1 MRHLKKAKIGK
12 GRDHARKL
20 VRSLAASAII
30 YEKIQ
35 TTEARAKI
43 ARVLVEKM
51 ITKGKSALGGSLP
64 AGQAG
69 ASGGKDTSLHNK
81 RQIFS
86 ALPNNAARKV
96 IEVLGPRYKTRVG
109 GYTRIIRLG
118 KSKDGMPKVQL
129 ELVE

>member
-1 MRHLKKAKIGK
+1 MRHLKKKKIGK

-20 VRSLAASAII
+20 VRILAASAII

-43 ARVLVEKM
+43 ARVLVEQM
-51 ITKGKSALGGSLP
+51 ITKAK
-64 AGQAG
+64 
-69 ASGGKDTSLHNK
+69 KDDLHNK

-86 ALPNNAARKV
+86 ALPQNAAKKT
-96 IEVLGPRYKTRVG
+96 IEVLGPRYKTRAG

-118 KSKDGMPKVQL
+118 NAKDGMPKVQL
-129 ELVE
+129 ELVD

>member
-1 MRHLKKAKIGK
+1 MRHLRKQKIGK
-12 GRDHARKL
+12 GRNHARKL
-20 VRSLAASAII
+20 VKALAASAIV

-35 TTEARAKI
+35 TTEARAKV
-43 ARVLVEKM
+43 ARSLIEKL
-51 ITKGKSALGGSLP
+51 ITKGK
-64 AGQAG
+64 
-69 ASGGKDTSLHNK
+69 KEDLHNK

-96 IEVLGPRYKTRVG
+96 IEVLGPRYKQRKG

-129 ELVE
+129 ELVD

>member
-1 MRHLKKAKIGK
+1 MRHLRKPKIGK
-12 GRDHARKL
+12 GRNHARKL
-20 VRSLAASAII
+20 VRTLAASAIV

-51 ITKGKSALGGSLP
+51 ITKGK
-64 AGQAG
+64 
-69 ASGGKDTSLHNK
+69 KEDLHNK
-81 RQIFS
+81 RQIFA
-86 ALPNNAARKV
+86 ALPGNAARKV
-96 IEVLGPRYKTRVG
+96 IEVLGPRYKERKG
-109 GYTRIIRLG
+109 GYTRIIRIG

>member
-1 MRHLKKAKIGK
+1 MRHLKKKKIGN

-20 VRSLAASAII
+20 VRSIAASVIV

-35 TTEARAKI
+35 TTEARAKVV
-43 ARVLVEKM
+43 RTLVEQM
-51 ITKGKSALGGSLP
+51 ITKAKN
-64 AGQAG
+64 
-69 ASGGKDTSLHNK
+69 DDLHNK

-86 ALPNNAARKV
+86 ALPANAARKT

-109 GYTRIIRLG
+109 GYTRIVRIG

-129 ELVE
+129 ELV

>member
-20 VRSLAASAII
+20 VRSLAASAIV

-43 ARVLVEKM
+43 ARVLVEQM
-51 ITKGKSALGGSLP
+51 ITKGK
-64 AGQAG
+64 
-69 ASGGKDTSLHNK
+69 KEDLHNK

-86 ALPNNAARKV
+86 ALPGNAARKV
-96 IEVLGPRYKTRVG
+96 IEVLGPRYKERHG
-109 GYTRIIRLG
+109 GYTRIVRLG
-118 KSKDGMPKVQL
+118 KAKDGMPRVQL
-129 ELVE
+129 ELV

>member
-1 MRHLKKAKIGK
+1 MRHLKKQKIGK

-20 VRSLAASAII
+20 VRALAASAIV

-43 ARVLVEKM
+43 ARSLVEKL
-51 ITKGKSALGGSLP
+51 ITKGKSAIGGS
-64 AGQAG
+64 
-69 ASGGKDTSLHNK
+69 ASGGKDSLHNK

-96 IEVLGPRYKTRVG
+96 IEVLGPRYKERKG
-109 GYTRIIRLG
+109 GYTRIVRIG
-118 KSKDGMPKVQL
+118 KAKDGMPRVQL

>member
-1 MRHLKKAKIGK
+1 MRHLKKKKIGK

-20 VRSLAASAII
+20 VRTLAASAIV

-35 TTEARAKI
+35 TTAARAKI
-43 ARVLVEKM
+43 ARVLVERM
-51 ITKGKSALGGSLP
+51 ITKGK
-64 AGQAG
+64 
-69 ASGGKDTSLHNK
+69 KEDLHNK

-86 ALPNNAARKV
+86 ALPGNAARKV
-96 IEVLGPRYKTRVG
+96 IEVLAARYKTRTG
-109 GYTRIIRLG
+109 GYTRIIHLG